1 MLHRLKTAL
10 VDSYVGAIALGYML
24 GEGVEQIVTVFIAPF
39 SEWVQMKELHR
50 ISPQGAPDTGLG
62 VLSSLPHLAYGVF
75 YVLIALA
82 LLRWLYY
89 PAKVET
95 LSQPDGE
102 EAAF

>member
-10 VDSYVGAIALGYML
+10 VDSYVGAVALGYLL
-24 GEGVEQIVTVFIAPF
+24 GEGVEEISTVFIAPF
-39 SEWVQMKELHR
+39 SEWVQLKELHR
-50 ISPQGAPDTGLG
+50 ILPQGAPDPGFGPLA
-62 VLSSLPHLAYGVF
+62 SLPHLAHGIF

-95 LSQPDGE
+95 LSRPDGE